1 MIGDKL
7 KNLRLSKNL
16 TQQELADELNK
27 KYPEQNFQKGKISKW
42 ENNKEEPRFTSI
54 MVLADFYGV
63 SLGYFDLQERNTYQ
77 SNIDLSQIKDH
88 IVYHDGIELSKK
100 DVEKISKI
108 IKLSLEVN
116 NGDDE

>member
-7 KNLRLSKNL
+7 KTLRLSKNL
-16 TQQELADELNK
+16 TQQELADELNS

-42 ENNKEEPRFTSI
+42 ENDREEPRFTSI
-54 MVLADFYGV
+54 MVLADFYGI
-63 SLGYFDLQERNTYQ
+63 SLGYFDLHERNANQ
-77 SNIDLSQIKDH
+77 NNIDLSKIKDR
-88 IVYHDGIELSKK
+88 VVFHDGEELSKK

-116 NGDDE
+116 NGDDK